1 MVRSHSRAARETRRS
16 RVTSLD
22 TRKGVLVRRLSYLL
36 IKCLFVAICR
46 KIFKLWFLRYKRKV
60 IHRHLCRA
68 LAKKV
73 RSLFKIVDYID
84 SSLSLKPTLLEP
96 TLSVCLREVSVC
108 CLRSWRDFN
117 HATREFEIPR
127 RRRPSLKKGICVLSI
142 SIPITPT
149 HLPFKTQANSF

>member
-1 MVRSHSRAARETRRS
+1 MVRSSARAARETRRS

-73 RSLFKIVDYID
+73 RSLFRIVGYIN
-84 SSLSLKPTLLEP
+84 SSLSLKPTLLEAS
-96 TLSVCLREVSVC
+96 LSVVSEKYPFVACVAGGILIMLLGSLRYHDGEGRHEKLNV
-108 CLRSWRDFN
+108 
-117 HATREFEIPR
+117 P
-127 RRRPSLKKGICVLSI
+127 
-142 SIPITPT
+142 
-149 HLPFKTQANSF
+149 

>member
-1 MVRSHSRAARETRRS
+1 MSHARAARETRRS

-22 TRKGVLVRRLSYLL
+22 TSYLL

-73 RSLFKIVDYID
+73 RSLFKIVGYIY
-84 SSLSLKPTLLEP
+84 SYLSLKPTLLEA
-96 TLSVCLREVSVC
+96 TLSVCLRDVFAC
-108 CLRSWRDFN
+108 CLPSWRDLIVLVSWQHRSLEGFSQSATKPRGN
-117 HATREFEIPR
+117 LLPIVLWLRHQKNNSSRPLIQGSHA
-127 RRRPSLKKGICVLSI
+127 
-142 SIPITPT
+142 
-149 HLPFKTQANSF
+149 